1 MKNYFSENLR
11 YLRKQYKMTQTEL
24 GKALGVSNSAVS
36 CWERETREPA
46 FKEVATVCK
55 YFGLTPEMLCY
66 TSLEL
71 ESRKLEDVQLYI
83 ELEQLFKQLTADQQT
98 AIINTMKAMVK

>member
-11 YLRKQYKMTQTEL
+11 YLRKQYKMTQAEL

-66 TSLEL
+66 SSLEL
-71 ESRKLEDVQLYI
+71 QSRKLADVQRFAEMQ
-83 ELEQLFKQLTADQQT
+83 ELFGRLTDDQQT